1 MTSIKDI
8 IETLEH
14 FAPLPLQEDWD
25 NAGLQIGLT
34 ETDASGVLLCLDVTE
49 QVVDEAISKQYN
61 LIVSHHP
68 LLFHGLK
75 QITDADYVQRVVI
88 KAIRNGIAIVSMH
101 TNLDNAVDGVNW
113 KIAEK
118 LGLVNIRFLSNN
130 ADTESGS
137 GAIGEFAEPVAAKD
151 FVEKVKQSLEC
162 DCVMTNELLARPIR
176 RVALCGGAG
185 AFLLNEAINQ
195 KADAF
200 LTGEMHY
207 HEYFGHEQQ
216 IQIAVTGHYES
227 EHFTTE
233 IFRDV
238 LKEQYPSLHLEI
250 SQTVTNPIRYW

>member
-34 ETDASGVLLCLDVTE
+34 ETDTSGVLLCLDVTE
-49 QVVDEAISKQYN
+49 QVVDEAISKQCN

-68 LLFHGLK
+68 LLFRGLK
-75 QITDADYVQRVVI
+75 QISDADYIQRVVI
-88 KAIRNGIAIVSMH
+88 KAIKSGIAIVSMH
-101 TNLDNAVDGVNW
+101 TNLDNAAGGVNW

-118 LGLVNIRFLSNN
+118 LGLVNVQFLTNN

-137 GAIGEFAEPVAAKD
+137 GAIGELAQPVEAKD
-151 FVEKVKQSLEC
+151 FINKVKTAFEC
-162 DCVMTNELLARPIR
+162 ECVMTNELLARPIQ

-185 AFLLNEAINQ
+185 AFLLNEAITQ

-216 IQIAVTGHYES
+216 IQIAVIGHYES
-227 EHFTTE
+227 EHFTAE
-233 IFRDV
+233 IFKDY

-250 SQTVTNPIRYW
+250 SKTITNPIRYW